1 MKKPWMNSE
10 LKLLKDLW
18 HTRLDD
24 DAAALIGRSKQ
35 SCKAVAK
42 RRIARHRSLSQNVA
56 SVFMANRV
64 IDAHGP
70 NVKKVSFSEYS
81 EMFMAYTQAHREGM
95 EDPQGFRPAST
106 YVSLLLNKPDGT
118 PRERPLRRLLQNEV
132 GMVGD
137 VICVLKDA
145 GPDDVG
151 EGKYHQVHAN
161 TPVGEKP

>member
-1 MKKPWMNSE
+1 LLQPSE
-10 LKLLKDLW
+10 DEV
-18 HTRLDD
+18 RD
-24 DAAALIGRSKQ
+24 IE
-35 SCKAVAK
+35 